1 LGWHDAVIAR
11 LSGKE
16 NMPTSRLVQWG
27 AIGGVIAGLAWAVS
41 DILALLFP
49 GQEEEPIGSTSF
61 YLIESADAIAEAGML
76 AALVGLHVVQARSLG
91 RLGVV
96 GFAVAF
102 VGTALVLVS
111 TLWAVILLER
121 FGTTVPGLLFG
132 LGLLGWLVGFVL
144 FGIATFRARVLPRWS
159 GLLLVAYPLVL
170 MAGVPIE
177 GPLILVGL
185 LWLALGYAL
194 WTQRDMPAEQPSRVR

>member
-1 LGWHDAVIAR
+1 MSKPV
-11 LSGKE
+11 
-16 NMPTSRLVQWG
+16 LVQWG
-27 AIGGVIAGLAWAVS
+27 AMGGLVAGVAWAVS
-41 DILALLFP
+41 DVLALLFP
-49 GQEEEPIGSTSF
+49 GQEEGPIGSASS

-76 AALVGLHVVQARSLG
+76 AALIGLHVVQARSLG
-91 RLGVV
+91 RLGRV
-96 GFAVAF
+96 GFVVAF
-102 VGTALVLVS
+102 IGTALVLVS
-111 TLWAVILLER
+111 TLWAVILLDR
-121 FGTTVPGLLFG
+121 FGTTVPGLMFG

-170 MAGVPIE
+170 IAGVPVE

-194 WTQRDMPAEQPSRVR
+194 WTRRDMPAGQAPRVA

>member
-1 LGWHDAVIAR
+1 
-11 LSGKE
+11 
-16 NMPTSRLVQWG
+16 
-27 AIGGVIAGLAWAVS
+27 
-41 DILALLFP
+41 
-49 GQEEEPIGSTSF
+49 
-61 YLIESADAIAEAGML
+61 ML

-144 FGIATFRARVLPRWS
+144 FGIATFRARALPRWS
-159 GLLLVAYPLVL
+159 GVLLVAYPLL
-170 MAGVPIE
+170 LIAGLPVD

-194 WTQRDMPAEQPSRVR
+194 WARRDMPAEPAARVR

>member
-1 LGWHDAVIAR
+1 
-11 LSGKE
+11 
-16 NMPTSRLVQWG
+16 MPTSRLVQWG

-49 GQEEEPIGSTSF
+49 GQEEGPIGSTSF

-111 TLWAVILLER
+111 TLWAVILLDR

-144 FGIATFRARVLPRWS
+144 FGIATFRAGVLPRWS

-194 WTQRDMPAEQPSRVR
+194 RTQRDMPAEQPSRVR

>member
-1 LGWHDAVIAR
+1 
-11 LSGKE
+11 
-16 NMPTSRLVQWG
+16 MPTSRLVQWG
-27 AIGGVIAGLAWAVS
+27 AIGGVLAGVAWACS
-41 DILALLFP
+41 DVLALLFP
-49 GQEEEPIGSTSF
+49 GQEEGPLGSTSF

-91 RLGVV
+91 RLGTLS
-96 GFAVAF
+96 FAVAF

-111 TLWAVILLER
+111 TLLLLVFLDRPGE
-121 FGTTVPGLLFG
+121 TVLGLLFG
-132 LGLLGWLVGFVL
+132 LGLVGLVVGFVL
-144 FGIATFRARVLPRWS
+144 FGIATFRARVLPRSS

-170 MAGVPIE
+170 FAGLPIE

-194 WTQRDMPAEQPSRVR
+194 WTRRDMPAGQASRVA

>member
-1 LGWHDAVIAR
+1 
-11 LSGKE
+11 
-16 NMPTSRLVQWG
+16 MPTSRLVQWG
-27 AIGGVIAGLAWAVS
+27 AIGSVIAGVAWAIS
-41 DILALLFP
+41 DVLALLFP
-49 GQEEEPIGSTSF
+49 RQEEGPTGSTSF

-76 AALVGLHVVQARSLG
+76 ASLIGLHVVQARSLG
-91 RLGVV
+91 RWGRVSFV
-96 GFAVAF
+96 VAF
-102 VGTALVLVS
+102 IGTALVLVS
-111 TLWAVILLER
+111 TLWSVILLYR
-121 FGTTVPGLLFG
+121 FGTRVPGLLFG

-144 FGIATFRARVLPRWS
+144 FGIATFRARVLPRWA

>member
-1 LGWHDAVIAR
+1 LRWHDTVIAR
-11 LSGKE
+11 SSGE
-16 NMPTSRLVQWG
+16 EIVPTSRLVQWG

-49 GQEEEPIGSTSF
+49 GQEEGPIGSTSF

>member
-1 LGWHDAVIAR
+1 
-11 LSGKE
+11 
-16 NMPTSRLVQWG
+16 MPTSRLVQWG
-27 AIGGVIAGLAWAVS
+27 AIGAVIASVAWAVS
-41 DILALLFP
+41 DILALVFP
-49 GQEEEPIGSTSF
+49 GQEEGPTGSTSF

-76 AALVGLHVVQARSLG
+76 AALIGLHVVQARSLG

-111 TLWAVILLER
+111 TLLVLIFLDRPGETLL
-121 FGTTVPGLLFG
+121 GLLFG
-132 LGLLGWLVGFVL
+132 SGVIGWLVGFVL

-159 GLLLVAYPLVL
+159 GVLLVAYPLIL
-170 MAGVPIE
+170 IAGVPLE

-185 LWLALGYAL
+185 LWLAVGY
-194 WTQRDMPAEQPSRVR
+194 

>member
-1 LGWHDAVIAR
+1 
-11 LSGKE
+11 
-16 NMPTSRLVQWG
+16 
-27 AIGGVIAGLAWAVS
+27 
-41 DILALLFP
+41 
-49 GQEEEPIGSTSF
+49 
-61 YLIESADAIAEAGML
+61 ML

>member
-1 LGWHDAVIAR
+1 M
-11 LSGKE
+11 S
-16 NMPTSRLVQWG
+16 SSLVRWG
-27 AIGGVIAGLAWAVS
+27 AIGAVIAGVAWAVS
-41 DILALLFP
+41 DIYALLLP
-49 GQEEEPIGSTSF
+49 GEGEGPIGSTSS
-61 YLIESADAIAEAGML
+61 YLIESADALAEVGML

-91 RLGVV
+91 RFGLA

-111 TLWAVILLER
+111 TLWAIVLLDR
-121 FGTTVPGLLFG
+121 FGETVPGVLFG
-132 LGLLGWLVGFVL
+132 LGLLGLLVGFVL

-159 GLLLVAYPLVL
+159 GVLLVAYPLL
-170 MAGVPIE
+170 LIAGFPVE

-194 WTQRDMPAEQPSRVR
+194 WTQRAQQLRQRPVSS

>member
-41 DILALLFP
+41 DIYALLLP
-49 GQEEEPIGSTSF
+49 GEGEGPIGSTSF

-76 AALVGLHVVQARSLG
+76 AALVGFHVLQARRLG
-91 RLGVV
+91 RLGVA

-102 VGTALVLVS
+102 VGTALVLLS
-111 TLWAVILLER
+111 TLWAIIFLDR
-121 FGTTVPGLLFG
+121 FGETVPGLLFG

-159 GLLLVAYPLVL
+159 GVLLVAYPVL
-170 MAGVPIE
+170 LIAGLPVE